1 MKAFLFQSKLKLI
14 SRPNVWGFFFGLV
27 LVWFALGSFAVQL
40 NTFNLWGF

>member
-1 MKAFLFQSKLKLI
+1 MFGVFLFGC
-14 SRPNVWGFFFGLV
+14 VGFWFGLV